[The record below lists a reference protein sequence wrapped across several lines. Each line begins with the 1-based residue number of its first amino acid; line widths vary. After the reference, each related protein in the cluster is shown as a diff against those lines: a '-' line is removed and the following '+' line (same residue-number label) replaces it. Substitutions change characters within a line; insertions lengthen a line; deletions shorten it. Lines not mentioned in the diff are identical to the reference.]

1 MRRSRSADPEGP
13 ELRGTY
19 EVLRVVRS
27 VGVLSIFEV
36 RDLLGRKLW
45 LVSTAR
51 GVTPDARTS
60 ERIARVTRELASI
73 TLDAPLHVVVSSE
86 AELVVEAPQG
96 PDLERLVADRRPDPA
111 TLARWLVAL
120 SLSVHELHGI
130 GQKGLFLSPAVVFES
145 QGRLRL
151 ALVEALLR
159 RAQDGELLTRG
170 PEEPFLAP
178 ELRRGAPPDVASDVF
193 AIGAI
198 GSALLGKRR
207 PRERP
212 VDDGASPLLARALER
227 ATDPTPT
234 RRQESA
240 RALARDLADAVGL
253 TDVRQPISLLPSEV
267 DTRAPRIVR
276 EQTRALVALAAA
288 MVGVAAIVSFVGG
301 PAVPP
306 PTKAGTPRGAVRVL
320 ADPWADVFVDGVRV
334 DTTPFDRAIE
344 LPPGPHELTL
354 RHPSAPDE
362 RRTVEVVAGA
372 TATVDVVMRIPSVR
386 PPPVDETP

>member
-13 ELRGTY
+13 ELRGAY

-27 VGVLSIFEV
+27 VGVISIFEV

-51 GVTPDARTS
+51 GVTPDTRTT

-120 SLSVHELHGI
+120 AQSVHELHAT

-145 QGRLRL
+145 GGRLRL

-159 RAQDGELLTRG
+159 REQDGELLTRG

-178 ELRRGAPPDVASDVF
+178 ELKRGAAPDVPSDVF

-198 GSALLGKRR
+198 GAALLGKRR
-207 PRERP
+207 PREQR
-212 VDDGASPLLARALER
+212 VEDGARLDRALER

-253 TDVRQPISLLPSEV
+253 TDLRQPISLLPSEV

-288 MVGVAAIVSFVGG
+288 MVGVAAIVSFVRG

-306 PTKAGTPRGAVRVL
+306 PAKAGAPRGAVRVL

-344 LPPGPHELTL
+344 LPPGTHELTL

-372 TATVDVVMRIPSVR
+372 TATVDVVMRIPSAK
-386 PPPVDETP
+386 PPPVDDTP